1 MIADGPL
8 VELRNVSRHFEVR
21 RTLADVLASRPA
33 ARVRAVDGVDL
44 AIARGECLGLI
55 GESGCGKSTLGRLA
69 LRLRLPSGGT
79 VRFDGVDLASLH
91 ARALAALR
99 PRMQIVFQDPYASLN
114 PRRNVEQIVGLPL
127 QLHARLTA
135 GERRARIITALEWV
149 GLGVAHLRRYPH
161 EFSGG
166 QRQRI
171 GIARALV
178 LHPDFVVCD
187 EPVSALDVSVQ
198 AQIVELLGRL
208 RRELGLAYLFISHDL
223 AVVAHVS
230 DRIAVMYLGRIVELG
245 PTRAVV
251 AAPRHPY
258 TRALLSA
265 VPQVHAA
272 RLARIRLTGEPPSPL
287 SPPAGCAFHP
297 RCPYAEDLCRAT
309 RPELAELAS
318 GHAVACHFADTIT
331 DPITDPLPPLEA
343 VPCNP

>member
-1 MIADGPL
+1 
-8 VELRNVSRHFEVR
+8 
-21 RTLADVLASRPA
+21 
-33 ARVRAVDGVDL
+33 
-44 AIARGECLGLI
+44 
-55 GESGCGKSTLGRLA
+55 
-69 LRLRLPSGGT
+69 
-79 VRFDGVDLASLH
+79 
-91 ARALAALR
+91 
-99 PRMQIVFQDPYASLN
+99 LN

-127 QLHARLTA
+127 QLHAQLTA

-265 VPQVHAA
+265 VPQVHAE

-287 SPPAGCAFHP
+287 SPPTGCAFHP
-297 RCPYAEDLCRAT
+297 RCPYAQDPCRAT
-309 RPELAELAS
+309 QPELAELAS

>member
-1 MIADGPL
+1 MTAAVPL
-8 VELRNVSRHFEVR
+8 VELRTVSRHFAVR
-21 RTLADVLASRPA
+21 HSVTDMLVGRSA
-33 ARVRAVDGVDL
+33 AHVRAVDDVDL
-44 AIARGECLGLI
+44 TIARGECLGLI

-69 LRLRLPSGGT
+69 LRLRLPSSGA
-79 VRFDGVDLASLH
+79 VHFDGVDLASLD
-91 ARALAALR
+91 ARTLAALR

-127 QLHARLTA
+127 QLHTRLTT
-135 GERRARIITALEWV
+135 GERRGRIIAALESV
-149 GLGVAHLRRYPH
+149 GLGAALLRRYPH

-198 AQIVELLGRL
+198 AQIVELLARL
-208 RRELGLAYLFISHDL
+208 RRELGLTYLFISHDL

-245 PTRAVV
+245 PARAVV
-251 AAPRHPY
+251 TAPRHPY

-272 RLARIRLTGEPPSPL
+272 HGTRIRLSGEPPSPL
-287 SPPAGCAFHP
+287 APPGGCAFHP
-297 RCPYAEDLCRAT
+297 RCPYAQDVCRTA
-309 RPELAELAS
+309 RPELEAS
-318 GHAVACHFADTIT
+318 ASAHAVACHFADTIT
-331 DPITDPLPPLEA
+331 DPSQEA
-343 VPCNP
+343 ATCNP

>member
-1 MIADGPL
+1 MTAAAPL
-8 VELRNVSRHFEVR
+8 VELRAITRHFEVR
-21 RTLADVLASRPA
+21 RSLIDVLAGRQA

-44 AIARGECLGLI
+44 TIARGECLGLI

-69 LRLRLPSGGT
+69 LRLRPPTSGT
-79 VRFDGVDLASLH
+79 VRFDGADLAGLD

-127 QLHARLTA
+127 HLHTSLTA
-135 GERRARIITALEWV
+135 PERRARVIAVLEWV
-149 GLGVAHLRRYPH
+149 GLGAAHLRRYPH

-198 AQIVELLGRL
+198 AQIVELLARL
-208 RRELGLAYLFISHDL
+208 CRELGLAYLFISHDL

-245 PTRAVV
+245 PARAVV
-251 AAPRHPY
+251 TTPRHPY

-265 VPQVHAA
+265 VPQVHATGA
-272 RLARIRLTGEPPSPL
+272 LRIRLTGEPPSPL
-287 SPPAGCAFHP
+287 APPSGCTFHP
-297 RCPYAEDLCRAT
+297 RCPYAQDLCRIT
-309 RPELAELAS
+309 RPELEPAIS
-318 GHAVACHFADTIT
+318 GRAVACHFADTIT
-331 DPITDPLPPLEA
+331 DPLPAQEA
-343 VPCNP
+343 VACSP

>member
-1 MIADGPL
+1 
-8 VELRNVSRHFEVR
+8 
-21 RTLADVLASRPA
+21 
-33 ARVRAVDGVDL
+33 
-44 AIARGECLGLI
+44 
-55 GESGCGKSTLGRLA
+55 
-69 LRLRLPSGGT
+69 
-79 VRFDGVDLASLH
+79 
-91 ARALAALR
+91 
-99 PRMQIVFQDPYASLN
+99 MQIVFQDPYASLN

-127 QLHARLTA
+127 QLHTRLTT
-135 GERRARIITALEWV
+135 GERRARIIAALESV
-149 GLGVAHLRRYPH
+149 GLGGGLLRRYPH

-198 AQIVELLGRL
+198 AQIVELLARL

-245 PTRAVV
+245 PARTVV
-251 AAPRHPY
+251 TVPRHPY

-272 RLARIRLTGEPPSPL
+272 RGTRIRLSGEPPSPL
-287 SPPAGCAFHP
+287 APPGGCAFHP
-297 RCPYAEDLCRAT
+297 RCPYAQEVCRTT
-309 RPELAELAS
+309 RPELEAAAT
-318 GHAVACHFADTIT
+318 GHAVACHFADA
-331 DPITDPLPPLEA
+331 ITDPLPALEA
-343 VPCNP
+343 VTCNP

>member
-1 MIADGPL
+1 MTAAVPL
-8 VELRNVSRHFEVR
+8 VELRAVR
-21 RTLADVLASRPA
+21 RYFAVRRSVADVLTGRSA
-33 ARVRAVDGVDL
+33 AHVRAVDGVDL
-44 AIARGECLGLI
+44 TIARGECLGLI

-69 LRLRLPSGGT
+69 LRLRLPSSGT
-79 VRFDGVDLASLH
+79 VRFDGVDLATLD
-91 ARALAALR
+91 ARTLAALR

-127 QLHARLTA
+127 QLHTRLTT
-135 GERRARIITALEWV
+135 GERRGRIIAALESV
-149 GLGVAHLRRYPH
+149 GLGAALLRRYPH

-198 AQIVELLGRL
+198 AQIVELLAGL

-245 PTRAVV
+245 PARAVV
-251 AAPRHPY
+251 TAPRHPY

-272 RLARIRLTGEPPSPL
+272 HGTRIRLSGEPPSPL
-287 SPPAGCAFHP
+287 APPGGCAFHP
-297 RCPYAEDLCRAT
+297 RCPYAQDVCRTT
-309 RPELAELAS
+309 RPELEAS
-318 GHAVACHFADTIT
+318 ASAHAVACHFADTIT
-331 DPITDPLPPLEA
+331 DPSQEA
-343 VPCNP
+343 VTCNP

>member
-1 MIADGPL
+1 MTAAVPL
-8 VELRNVSRHFEVR
+8 VELRAVSRHFAVR
-21 RTLADVLASRPA
+21 RSVADVLAGRSA
-33 ARVRAVDGVDL
+33 ALVRAVDGVDL
-44 AIARGECLGLI
+44 SIARGECLGLI

-69 LRLRLPSGGT
+69 LRLRLPSSGT
-79 VRFDGVDLASLH
+79 VRFDDVDLASLD

-127 QLHARLTA
+127 QLHTRLTT
-135 GERRARIITALEWV
+135 GERRARIIAALESV
-149 GLGVAHLRRYPH
+149 GLGGGLLRRYPH

-198 AQIVELLGRL
+198 AQIVELLARL

-245 PTRAVV
+245 PARTVV
-251 AAPRHPY
+251 TVPRHPY

-272 RLARIRLTGEPPSPL
+272 RGTRIRLSGEPPSPL
-287 SPPAGCAFHP
+287 APPGGCAFHP
-297 RCPYAEDLCRAT
+297 RCPYAQDVCRTT
-309 RPELAELAS
+309 RPELEAAAT
-318 GHAVACHFADTIT
+318 GHAVACHFADA
-331 DPITDPLPPLEA
+331 ITDPLPALEA
-343 VPCNP
+343 VTCNP